1 MSIEILKLLGGVFL
15 LYIGAE
21 GLVRGAKRIAVA
33 FGIHPMIVGLTI
45 VALGTSLPELFV
57 STTAGF
63 KGSADIAIGNVV
75 GSNIFNMSLILGIA
89 AILNPMK
96 VQDRTIR
103 MEMPATIFAGILL
116 YFFAGDLIISRW
128 EGFVL
133 VLTFV
138 SYMLI
143 AVLPHIIKRFKLFPQ
158 EIGILNVVLD
168 GGVTPEEIAE
178 ARARKTW
185 FNDSMFIFLGLAALV
200 FGSTITV
207 DSASTIARFLGISQ
221 LVIGASIVAA
231 GTSLPEL
238 ATSLVA
244 AIKNEPDISIGNVIG
259 SNFFNALIVAGV
271 PPVLTGTMVM
281 QKSVLI
287 YDFPVMIALSFLA
300 LPLLRSGG
308 KIDRT
313 EGVMLI
319 FVYIGYIALILIRPQ
334 FMPFLPLQ

>member
-1 MSIEILKLLGGVFL
+1 
-15 LYIGAE
+15 
-21 GLVRGAKRIAVA
+21 
-33 FGIHPMIVGLTI
+33 
-45 VALGTSLPELFV
+45 
-57 STTAGF
+57 
-63 KGSADIAIGNVV
+63 
-75 GSNIFNMSLILGIA
+75 
-89 AILNPMK
+89 
-96 VQDRTIR
+96 
-103 MEMPATIFAGILL
+103 
-116 YFFAGDLIISRW
+116 
-128 EGFVL
+128 
-133 VLTFV
+133 
-138 SYMLI
+138 
-143 AVLPHIIKRFKLFPQ
+143 
-158 EIGILNVVLD
+158 
-168 GGVTPEEIAE
+168 
-178 ARARKTW
+178 
-185 FNDSMFIFLGLAALV
+185 
-200 FGSTITV
+200 V

-271 PPVLTGTMVM
+271 PPLLTGPMVM